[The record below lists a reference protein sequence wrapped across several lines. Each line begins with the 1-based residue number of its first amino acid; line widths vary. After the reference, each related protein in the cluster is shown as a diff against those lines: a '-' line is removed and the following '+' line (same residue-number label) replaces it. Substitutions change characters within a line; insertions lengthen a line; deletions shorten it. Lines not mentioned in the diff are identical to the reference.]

1 MSIKKLADMEAG
13 TSGTVESLEGH
24 GNVQHRLVD
33 MGVVKGS
40 HITVV
45 KTAPLGDPV

>member
-1 MSIKKLADMEAG
+1 MEVG

-33 MGVVKGS
+33 MGVVIGS

-45 KTAPLGDPV
+45 KTAP